1 MRSNVQIMLLLP
13 LRLTITAQV
22 AAQVPTG
29 AQRVDELRSPVAET
43 RAKEPKLRARVGQL
57 AENINPD
64 HIDRSLAGVG
74 STRTEE
80 LREQRRRQL
89 SIERDGLRTQL
100 KLLATSRERLEQ
112 SIRAAEGVA
121 YQQSAEVVTPAVS
134 QALIGQTSFSS
145 RLIALTAVFALTI
158 AGLIFGIALVR
169 RRSST
174 SR

>member
-1 MRSNVQIMLLLP
+1 MRSNVQIMLLLAIC
-13 LRLTITAQV
+13 LTITVQV
-22 AAQVPTG
+22 AAQVPSGT
-29 AQRVDELRSPVAET
+29 QRVDELRSQLAET
-43 RAKEPKLRARVGQL
+43 RAKEAELEARLRQL
-57 AENINPD
+57 DENIKPEN
-64 HIDRSLAGVG
+64 IERSLAGVG
-74 STRTEE
+74 STRPEE